1 MEDCSHLNGIQTN
14 INKAWLGWGLSLTFP
29 LNFIM
34 WKYIHNLDKK
44 DRIVMNV
51 TKSLKHLS
59 LISDLLYA
67 TLDHLVILTDA
78 NLEPSWETTMEFF
91 AKILNG

>member
-1 MEDCSHLNGIQTN
+1 
-14 INKAWLGWGLSLTFP
+14 
-29 LNFIM
+29 
-34 WKYIHNLDKK
+34 
-44 DRIVMNV
+44 MNV

-78 NLEPSWETTMEFF
+78 NLEPS
-91 AKILNG
+91 